1 MSNDMTNWREL
12 ILKAMEIY
20 GESLKDIISNTLNE
34 QEMDV
39 KFSRGHKAGL
49 EGQPFTIWTDK
60 RVYFPAVYDGSEWV
74 ESVSRNPD
82 GNATHHIGGG

>member
-1 MSNDMTNWREL
+1 MSNSMTNWREL
-12 ILKAMEIY
+12 MLKAMEIH
-20 GESLKDIISNTLNE
+20 GESLKDIISNTLTE

-39 KFSRGHKAGL
+39 KFDCGYGDS
-49 EGQPFTIWTDK
+49 EGQPFTAWTEK

-82 GNATHHIGGG
+82 GKPTQHVGGE

>member
-1 MSNDMTNWREL
+1 MSNNMTNWREL
-12 ILKAMEIY
+12 ILIAMKEH
-20 GESLKDIISNTLNE
+20 GESLGDIISNTLSE

-49 EGQPFTIWTDK
+49 EGQPFMIWTNN

-74 ESVSRNPD
+74 EGVSRNPD
-82 GNATHHIGGG
+82 GKATHHVGGE

>member
-1 MSNDMTNWREL
+1 MSNSMTNWREL
-12 ILKAMEIY
+12 ILKAMERS
-20 GESLKDIISNTLNE
+20 GESLEDIISNTLTE

-39 KFSRGHKAGL
+39 KFNCGYGGSEGL
-49 EGQPFTIWTDK
+49 PFTAWTKK

-82 GNATHHIGGG
+82 GKATHHVGGE

>member
-12 ILKAMEIY
+12 ILIAMKEH
-20 GESLKDIISNTLNE
+20 GESLGDIISNTLSE

-39 KFSRGHKAGL
+39 KFDCGYGDS
-49 EGQPFTIWTDK
+49 EGQPFTAWTEK

-82 GNATHHIGGG
+82 GKPTQHVGGE